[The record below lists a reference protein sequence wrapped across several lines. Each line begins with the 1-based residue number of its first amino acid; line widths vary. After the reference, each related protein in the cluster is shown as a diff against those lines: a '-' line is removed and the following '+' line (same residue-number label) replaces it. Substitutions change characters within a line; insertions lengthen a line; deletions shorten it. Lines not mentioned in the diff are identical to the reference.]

1 MSVKA
6 IQIASVEIWYEKK
19 YVVLLGKKKE
29 IQREGA
35 RERENRIIFSVL
47 RWQHCEHE
55 DEVGKNMNQL
65 HFQTVSSGAV
75 NIEQ

>member
-35 RERENRIIFSVL
+35 RERE
-47 RWQHCEHE
+47 
-55 DEVGKNMNQL
+55 
-65 HFQTVSSGAV
+65 
-75 NIEQ
+75 